1 MNDRESGRSYYPA
14 LFPSMKYSAIPLLTA
29 LLAVCGLHAS
39 PPQFLSQLHTEILGR
54 LPSAEEWNRYEKG
67 FATENFEIPSAE
79 GVALAFFRS
88 QEWRGLKYSSPETAY
103 VLYRSLLLREPSTEE
118 MRALAAQV
126 ERSGGNLD
134 TIVKDLVRSQEFKD
148 RVNSMIA
155 RPTGHGYFAN
165 RPAHRPALGST
176 GQGNGYRADLQAALN
191 QTPAGGTCYLA
202 QGALIELDG
211 TLEVPA
217 NVTLATFDPSSTSK
231 LFQKPNPYAKMARLA
246 RANLFDGEL
255 VRLQP
260 GSRLVGVWVDGR
272 RSQLRTDD
280 PALLAANASSSARNS
295 NAVNIVLVS
304 SPSGDTP
311 TEIISCKISDSCG
324 WTNILTRG
332 SDGAWAPGAARI
344 TRNII
349 TCYSANRDLVESFFT
364 DGISSTA
371 SDAHITENAIVD
383 PSDVGIVVFNP
394 WMPSRQNSQIVGNDI
409 FFAGNNGWGGI
420 TLDHNAGSECLCT
433 SSPNDCGTPKV
444 DCRNALDE
452 SITCDFSNT
461 LVSENTIR
469 SSKYAYANAGISVGV
484 HLWGLPMYG
493 RGSQVLANRIGLPT
507 MPLVTGIGIVIAGF
521 KDPVVL
527 NNSLNLKL
535 DPTLISCL
543 SAPLVLDP
551 TCTQLGAASAIQ
563 EGFVTADVWGALRP
577 RSNGFIAGEFEIFR
591 SDVPNH
597 KLLAATDR
605 GIAHLADDADTRNT
619 LVQEKWNITQ
629 TNRNFGDGNSYY
641 VLNSRSSNLTLTQTG
656 GSVTFAPFDGSPS
669 QYWRI
674 EAFTGHAAGGGV
686 LFVNMANGAYLS
698 RDPSGLALL
707 GVDRDTLSSEWNLER
722 YESRSLS
729 NSKNTFH
736 VVDQTGEIIEIR
748 ITHGKVQS
756 FRYVG
761 NPASRFGWELYA
773 DPNAADRPV
782 AFSDLNRDG
791 FRDLWVTNTETGDF
805 KVVILDAKGVSGA
818 QTIGNINAAY
828 GVPAGTVKH
837 FWYQVLGTIPIDN
850 SGNEDIVIV
859 DRAGNLMAGLIGASG
874 FASKLDLGNAAQ
886 YGLNGL
892 RADPNAPIKCIGS
905 GDFRGNGRRSL
916 LLVDTAGNQFL
927 LSASNGRLENAQHI
941 GNPKAQFGWG
951 TTALPGSD
959 FIPAGIADIDMD
971 NTDDVILID
980 NDGNL
985 LGYTMKAGIPT
996 AGAHLGNPRRS
1007 WEWRLS
1013 SIDDYTRPLSVT
1025 CDSGWWNW

>member
-1 MNDRESGRSYYPA
+1 MFDDWDTHIVPFS
-14 LFPSMKYSAIPLLTA
+14 FPDMKYSAIPFLAALLT
-29 LLAVCGLHAS
+29 VSGLHAS
-39 PPQFLSQLHTEILGR
+39 PPQYLSQLHTEILGR

-79 GVALAFFRS
+79 GVAIAFFGS
-88 QEWRGLKYSSPETAY
+88 QEWRNLKYSSVETSY

-118 MRALAAQV
+118 MRLLSAQV
-126 ERSGGNLD
+126 ERSGGNLSG
-134 TIVKDLVRSQEFKD
+134 IVKDLVRSQEFKD
-148 RVNSMIA
+148 RVNGMIA
-155 RPTGHGYFAN
+155 RPNGHGYFAN
-165 RPAHRPALGST
+165 RPSHRPSLGST
-176 GQGNGYRADLQAALN
+176 GQGNGYLADLQAALN

-217 NVTLATFDPSSTSK
+217 NVTLATFDSTSASK
-231 LFQKPNPYAKMARLA
+231 LFQKPNQYAKMARIV
-246 RANLFDGEL
+246 RANVFDGEL

-280 PALLAANASSSARNS
+280 PSLLVANASSSARNT

-311 TEIISCKISDSCG
+311 TEIIACKISDSSG

-433 SSPNDCGTPKV
+433 SSPLDCGAPKV

-461 LVSENTIR
+461 LVSDNTIR
-469 SSKYAYANAGISVGV
+469 SSKYAYANVGISVGV

-493 RGSQVLANRIGLPT
+493 RGSQVVSNRVGLPS
-507 MPLVTGIGIVIAGF
+507 MPLVSAIGIVIAGF

-527 NNSLNLKL
+527 NNSLSLTL
-535 DPTLISCL
+535 DPNLIAGL

-563 EGFVTADVWGALRP
+563 AGFVTADLWGALRP
-577 RSNGFIAGEFEIFR
+577 KSNGYITGEFEIFR

-597 KLLAATDR
+597 KLNAESER
-605 GIAHLADDADTRNT
+605 GIAHLADDRDMRNT
-619 LVQEKWNITQ
+619 LIQERWNITQ
-629 TNRNFGDGNSYY
+629 SNRNFGDGQAYF

-656 GSVTFAPFDGSPS
+656 GAVTLAPFDGSAS

-674 EAFTGHAAGGGV
+674 EAFSGHAAGGGV

-698 RDPSGLALL
+698 RDASGLALL
-707 GVDRDTLSSEWNLER
+707 GTDRNTPSAEWNLSR
-722 YESRSLS
+722 FESRPLS

-782 AFSDLNRDG
+782 AFSDFNRDG
-791 FRDLWVTNTETGDF
+791 YRDLWVTNSDTGDF
-805 KVVILDAKGVSGA
+805 KVVMLDAKGIAGS
-818 QTIGNINAAY
+818 QIIGNINAAY
-828 GVPAGTVKH
+828 GVPIGTVKQS
-837 FWYQVLGTIPIDN
+837 WYQVLGTIPIDS

-859 DRAGNLMAGLIGASG
+859 DREGNLMAGLIGASG
-874 FASKLDLGNAAQ
+874 FTSKVDLGNAAQ

-892 RADPNAPIKCIGS
+892 RADPNASIKCIGS

-916 LLVDTAGNQFL
+916 LMVDSAGEQFM

-941 GNPKAQFGWG
+941 GNPKAKFGWG
-951 TTALPGSD
+951 TTALASSD
-959 FIPAGIADIDMD
+959 FIPVGIADVDMD
-971 NTDDVILID
+971 KIDDVILID

-985 LGYTMKAGIPT
+985 LAYTMKAGTPT
-996 AGAHLGNPRRS
+996 AGAYLGNPRRS

-1025 CDSGWWNW
+1025 CDTGWWNW